1 MSTFAIN
8 RLWSGLTAR
17 YHVWHG
23 RRAYRAGRLRA
34 AGRHLDRALARG
46 CSSFGAYLLLGKV
59 AYRERDM
66 QRAMDCFRMARR
78 TDPARFAL
86 EGFPKGFIESLA
98 TQPAGSVKQRYRIII
113 EPGSGS
119 TARSDRGPG
128 RNRRPLAD
136 GSGRRPTNGG
146 ASDEGPREI
155 RDVRDLRRPT
165 GQADSE
171 TGSSQPADGSPETT
185 PGSTPGSTTGLG
197 DFSSPAER
205 ERTRGRPLL
214 RPGEWAD
221 IDWDVEARKLFGE

>member
-1 MSTFAIN
+1 MSTFAIH

-34 AGRHLDRALARG
+34 AGRHLDTALARG

-98 TQPAGSVKQRYRIII
+98 TQPAGRVKQRYRIII

-119 TARSDRGPG
+119 TARGDRGPG
-128 RNRRPLAD
+128 RNRRSLSD
-136 GSGRRPTNGG
+136 GSGKSPGG
-146 ASDEGPREI
+146 TSEGPREI
-155 RDVRDLRRPT
+155 RDVRDLRRP
-165 GQADSE
+165 DSE
-171 TGSSQPADGSPETT
+171 TGASAEST
-185 PGSTPGSTTGLG
+185 PGSTPGSNPGSSAGSTTGLG
-197 DFSSPAER
+197 DFSSPDER